1 MQNTSG
7 ITNYSTLIAGSYT
20 VETKVNINGVDY
32 GEDVLISVET
42 TGSLFKDNLPAIGGC
57 VSGEIDIQMLKPSA
71 SIPRMATIK
80 PYIRLSNIAGTTKSG
95 WLQKGSYFIDTRSV
109 THNDDGI
116 DILKIHGYDAMLK
129 AEATYPDD
137 NETYPKSDSYVVNL
151 IATTMGIQ
159 VDSRTSSIMNNSY
172 QIVHPVFQTMRQVL
186 KNIACMY
193 AGNFCISPEGKL
205 LLVQLGSVG
214 DGTGT
219 PNHLIGKNAVQLDVA
234 PAFDGFSKVI
244 IKTGEYDSSGNE
256 IIYESGNTTGRTLEC
271 ENDWGSQTIA
281 GDILSVISGWSYQP
295 YEATSVV
302 INPALELGD
311 SISINGVYSGIYTNT
326 IHFNRLFTADTKA
339 PYDEEIDHEY
349 AFEDPREKKYI
360 RRTEEMKAEMSIL
373 AGSITAKVDKAKTG
387 ETFGWTVTDNQ
398 WNVFN
403 EDGAILTV
411 NQGGAYVKGE
421 IQADSGLIGGFN
433 IGSDAIYHT
442 INAYGSTASN
452 TGVYLGTDGIQL
464 GKKFLVDPYG
474 NVSASA
480 LTVTGGSLS
489 IGDDGNGNPMFQVT
503 SAGYVTA
510 KSLAIEGGTI
520 SIGNNFRVDA
530 QGNLSAASGTFAG
543 NVYAGN
549 IKYEATTAGAGTVSG
564 QALTLGSV
572 TAGLSGS
579 SPTGQLSLGASLS
592 LGYADLFN
600 AATGNG
606 TSTYPNYFTAGR
618 LIAMTSVRTP
628 NYYVP
633 AELAGD
639 PDTNLS
645 NHYHSINVD
654 GSRVIIGGPYNSS
667 TPPSFS
673 IADTEF
679 YQNAV
684 SAVTVKS
691 YGFEQDENQ
700 ETDYT
705 KLYVVLGLNG
715 ETTNTVGNL
724 DISGS
729 FNAGQN
735 TGARTATI
743 SAVTIGSAGTPSYSS
758 EDQVYYA
765 NVSVTGTARGTLAD
779 GSYYTNNDYSR
790 TIAVDVTTVY
800 NAGITA
806 GQGEGATGVTCTAIA
821 LNTNWQT
828 SSTGYVYESA
838 NNRYAA
844 NIRATLSNNRVFT
857 NTVYIPASAAFSAG
871 FTAGAE
877 TAYVS
882 AITTGSAG
890 TPSYSSEDQ
899 VYYANVDVTATA
911 RGTRANATYYTST
924 RTITKAVD
932 VTEVYNAGKSS
943 GAAGVTCSTIGLDT
957 SWSTS
962 STGYYYQATNNR
974 YAVRAKAT
982 LSNGETYSATLYVP
996 DTDAFSAGSAAGAA
1010 GVTCST
1016 IGLDTSWSTSSTGY
1030 YYQATNNRYAVRAKA
1045 TLSNGVTYSATVY
1058 VPDTDAFSAGA
1069 AAGASGVTL
1078 SSIALNTD
1086 WSTSS
1091 TGYVYQ
1097 TANNRFAVN
1106 IKATASNGNYSTQ
1119 TIYVPAA
1126 DAYNAGSAASA
1137 ISSGSVIAT
1146 DSTNYGTYDN
1156 AYNVSDANA
1165 YLTTSYRYGRIQ
1177 LKNAAGTV
1185 LKTIRVRMARDADT
1199 SSSVTV
1205 SSVSALTTDSSNYST
1220 YDFAVS
1226 RTAGTMYTSGS
1237 YMYGRA
1243 TITLSNNVSKVLRFR
1258 VPSSISLSN
1267 ITVTREHDPQNE
1279 ETIRD
1284 CMPDWV
1290 IENNHVYIKTKLQA
1304 YSGSTPIGSAFDG
1317 TLCVSDVASFFATE
1331 NYLVLAT
1338 QSSTDN
1344 NNYDLD
1350 VDTTGYTN
1358 AFYKVGSYQ
1367 YVRVQL
1373 KNQEGDNLD
1382 IVRVKMAA
1390 TDMAITEVL
1399 ALTSNSSTY
1408 QTYDRQATFAASSIY
1423 TPSGSTTQYAR
1434 VQVNLNSGTHQ
1445 VIRVAL
1451 PASLSVTDIQSN
1463 CTSQDYSD
1471 YWQNSLGQWMLK
1483 VRAVSGNTTLMEK
1496 SLNVN
1501 HAVQWGKA
1509 NAVSWVQIKSSDYS
1523 LANKQ
1528 VTLYCYD
1535 SANNLIYQNN
1545 VRITYDDT

>member
-42 TGSLFKDNLPAIGGC
+42 SGSLFKDNIPAIGCC
-57 VSGEIDIQMLKPSA
+57 VSGEIDIRMLKPSA
-71 SIPRMATIK
+71 TIPRMATIK

-95 WLQKGSYFIDTRSV
+95 WLQKGEYFIDTRSV
-109 THNDDGI
+109 TNNDDGI
-116 DILKIHGYDAMLK
+116 DVLTIHGYDAMLK

-159 VDSRTSSIMNNSY
+159 VDSRTTTLMNNSY
-172 QIVHPVFQTMRQVL
+172 QIGLPAFASMREVL

-205 LLVQLGSVG
+205 RLVPLNSIGNGS
-214 DGTGT
+214 GTAD
-219 PNHLIGKNAVQLDVA
+219 HQIAQNAAQMTVA
-234 PAFDGFSKVI
+234 PAFAGFSKVI
-244 IKTGEYDSSGNE
+244 IKTGEYNASGNE

-281 GDILSVISGWSYQP
+281 GDILSRISGWAYQP

-311 SISINGVYSGIYTNT
+311 SISINGVYSGIYTST
-326 IHFNRLFTADTKA
+326 IYFNRLFTADTEA

-349 AFEDPREKKYI
+349 AYEDPREKKYV
-360 RRTEEMKAEMSIL
+360 RRMEEVKAEMSIL
-373 AGSITAKVDKAKTG
+373 AGSITAKVDKTKTG
-387 ETFGWTVTDNQ
+387 QTFGWTVIDSQ

-403 EDGAILTV
+403 EDGPILTV
-411 NQGGAYVKGE
+411 NAGGAYIKGE

-433 IGSDAIYHT
+433 IGTDAIYHT
-442 INAYGSTASN
+442 ISSYGSTSSN
-452 TGVYLGTDGIQL
+452 TGVYVGTDGLQL

-489 IGDDGNGNPMFQVT
+489 IGDDGQGNPMFQVT
-503 SAGYVTA
+503 SAGVVTA
-510 KSLAIEGGTI
+510 KSLAIQGGTI
-520 SIGNNFRVDA
+520 SIGNNFYVDA
-530 QGNLSAASGTFAG
+530 NGNLSASSGTFSG

-549 IKYEATTAGAGTVSG
+549 IKYEATTTGAGTVSG

-572 TAGLSGS
+572 TAGLSGN

-600 AATGNG
+600 AATTSG

-618 LIAMTSVRTP
+618 LIALTSVRTS

-633 AELAGD
+633 ADLPGD

-724 DISGS
+724 DISGAYD
-729 FNAGQN
+729 AGQN

-765 NVSVTGTARGTLAD
+765 NVSVTGTARGTLAN
-779 GSYYTNNDYSR
+779 GSYYTDNSYSR

-800 NAGITA
+800 NAGLTA
-806 GQGEGATGVTCTAIA
+806 GQGEGATGVTVTAIA
-821 LNTNWQT
+821 LNTNWAT
-828 SSTGYVYESA
+828 SNTGYVYETA
-838 NNRYAA
+838 NNRYAV
-844 NIRATLSNNRVFT
+844 NVKATLSNNRAFS
-857 NTVYIPASAAFSAG
+857 NTVYVPASAAFSAG
-871 FTAGAE
+871 FTNGAE

-882 AITTGSAG
+882 SITTGDAG

-932 VTEVYNAGKSS
+932 VTAVYNAGKAS
-943 GAAGVTCSTIGLDT
+943 GASDVTLSAIALNTD
-957 SWSTS
+957 WATS
-962 STGYYYQATNNR
+962 STGYVYESANNR
-974 YAVRAKAT
+974 YAVNVKAT
-982 LSNGETYSATLYVP
+982 ASNGNYSTQTLYVSAA
-996 DTDAFSAGSAAGAA
+996 DAYSAGSTAGAA

-1016 IGLDTSWSTSSTGY
+1016 IGLDTGWSTSNTGY
-1030 YYQATNNRYAVRAKA
+1030 SYQASNNRYAVRAKA
-1045 TLSNGVTYSATVY
+1045 TLSNGVTYSATLY
-1058 VPDTDAFSAGA
+1058 VPDTDAFNAGST
-1069 AAGASGVTL
+1069 AGASGVTL
-1078 SSIALNTD
+1078 SAIALNTD
-1086 WSTSS
+1086 WATSS

-1106 IKATASNGNYSTQ
+1106 VKATASNGNYSTQ
-1119 TIYVPAA
+1119 TLYVPAA
-1126 DAYNAGSAASA
+1126 DAYNAGSAATA
-1137 ISSGSVIAT
+1137 ISSGAVIAT
-1146 DSTNYGTYDN
+1146 DSTNYGTYSN
-1156 AYNVSDANA
+1156 NYNISDANA
-1165 YLTTSYRYGRIQ
+1165 YITTNYKYGRIE

-1185 LKTIRVRMARDADT
+1185 LKTIRVRMARDQDT
-1199 SSSVTV
+1199 SGSVTV
-1205 SSVSALTTDSSNYST
+1205 SSVTALTTDSTNYTS

-1226 RTAGTMYTSGS
+1226 RSAGAMYTSGS

-1243 TITLSNNVSKVLRFR
+1243 TIALSNNVEKVLRFR
-1258 VPSSISLSN
+1258 VPASTSAT
-1267 ITVTREHDPQNE
+1267 ITNVTVEPKTD
-1279 ETIRD
+1279 TTDDI
-1284 CMPDWV
+1284 V
-1290 IENNHVYIKTKLQA
+1290 IEGNYIYWKTVAKVY
-1304 YSGSTPIGSAFDG
+1304 
-1317 TLCVSDVASFFATE
+1317 
-1331 NYLVLAT
+1331 
-1338 QSSTDN
+1338 
-1344 NNYDLD
+1344 
-1350 VDTTGYTN
+1350 
-1358 AFYKVGSYQ
+1358 
-1367 YVRVQL
+1367 
-1373 KNQEGDNLD
+1373 
-1382 IVRVKMAA
+1382 
-1390 TDMAITEVL
+1390 
-1399 ALTSNSSTY
+1399 NSSTLLY
-1408 QTYDRQATFAASSIY
+1408 TQNDVLVDIGTAIQFAFDTAGANNFDHIAVLSTGSSNYTSYDTGYNWGTKLYNPTLSSGGSSVYGRIGVYNENGTLLATERLALSMSVVSAS
-1423 TPSGSTTQYAR
+1423 
-1434 VQVNLNSGTHQ
+1434 
-1445 VIRVAL
+1445 
-1451 PASLSVTDIQSN
+1451 
-1463 CTSQDYSD
+1463 TSSDYSD
-1471 YWQNSLGQWMLK
+1471 YYQSGGQWYLK
-1483 VRAVSGNTTLMEK
+1483 VHVKNSSTEIYQTGI
-1496 SLNVN
+1496 NVQ
-1501 HAVQWGKA
+1501 HAVDYGRQQGGGGATTPITLRCSSKTNSGGIA
-1509 NAVSWVQIKSSDYS
+1509 NTWTFTITSTADYPFVAGTS
-1523 LANKQ
+1523 YNF
-1528 VTLYCYD
+1528 YY
-1535 SANNLIYQNN
+1535 
-1545 VRITYDDT
+1545 

>member
-7 ITNYSTLIAGSYT
+7 ISNYSTLIAGSYT

-932 VTEVYNAGKSS
+932 VTEVYNAGKTS
-943 GAAGVTCSTIGLDT
+943 GAAGVTLSSIALNTD
-957 SWSTS
+957 WSTS
-962 STGYYYQATNNR
+962 STGYVYESANNR
-974 YAVRAKAT
+974 YAANIKAT
-982 LSNGETYSATLYVP
+982 ASNGNSSTQTIYVP
-996 DTDAFSAGSAAGAA
+996 AADAYNAGSAAGAA

-1258 VPSSISLSN
+1258 VPASVSLSSI
-1267 ITVTREHDPQNE
+1267 TVEPQTDTTDDLVFEDN
-1279 ETIRD
+1279 
-1284 CMPDWV
+1284 
-1290 IENNHVYIKTKLQA
+1290 YIYLKTKAKA
-1304 YSGSTPIGSAFDG
+1304 YTSGGSTPVYTAENVLCDVGVVVEVAIRAFE
-1317 TLCVSDVASFFATE
+1317 TNYAS
-1331 NYLVLAT
+1331 VLAI
-1338 QSSTDN
+1338 SSS
-1344 NNYDLD
+1344 NYTSY
-1350 VDTTGYTN
+1350 DTSYNWGTRLYNPNLSSGGSSVYG
-1358 AFYKVGSYQ
+1358 KVGLYSAANSL
-1367 YVRVQL
+1367 L
-1373 KNQEGDNLD
+1373 KTY
-1382 IVRVKMAA
+1382 RF
-1390 TDMAITEVL
+1390 
-1399 ALTSNSSTY
+1399 ALSM
-1408 QTYDRQATFAASSIY
+1408 
-1423 TPSGSTTQYAR
+1423 
-1434 VQVNLNSGTHQ
+1434 
-1445 VIRVAL
+1445 
-1451 PASLSVTDIQSN
+1451 SVTSAS
-1463 CTSQDYSD
+1463 TSSDYSD
-1471 YWQNSLGQWMLK
+1471 YYQSGGRWYLK
-1483 VRAVSGNTTLMEK
+1483 VHVKNSTTEIFQTGID
-1496 SLNVN
+1496 VQ
-1501 HAVQWGKA
+1501 HAVDYGAQHGGGATTPITLRCTNKA
-1509 NAVSWVQIKSSDYS
+1509 SSGGIATTWTFQITSTTDYPFVAGTS
-1523 LANKQ
+1523 YNF
-1528 VTLYCYD
+1528 YY
-1535 SANNLIYQNN
+1535 
-1545 VRITYDDT
+1545 